1 MSLIDKE
8 WYTLKKLISSLF
20 IIFVLSG
27 CGAKLSQSEAETLVI
42 KEKSNHLGK
51 ARVIETKKEMD
62 FYLVQWENQENKR
75 KGVTKV
81 DQHGDLTI
89 VEEEIE

>member
-1 MSLIDKE
+1 MIL
-8 WYTLKKLISSLF
+8 
-20 IIFVLSG
+20 VLSG
-27 CGAKLSQSEAETLVI
+27 CGAKLSQHDAETLVI

-51 ARVIETKKEMD
+51 ARIIETKKEMD
-62 FYLVQWENQENKR
+62 FYLVQWENQENKS